1 MKESFREGAVQ
12 SGKLAEHFK
21 NPHCIIREVCNTEVL
36 NVKNKQHMRILAE
49 LHVEIASLKR
59 GGNETAALHLS
70 RVSRSLANSTTKHI
84 CSSSLTRDL

>member
-21 NPHCIIREVCNTEVL
+21 NPHCIIREVCNTEVF

-59 GGNETAALHLS
+59 GGNETAALFNHS
-70 RVSRSLANSTTKHI
+70 PVCITTAVCFGHDI
-84 CSSSLTRDL
+84 EQRGCCP